1 MNNDPSGLG
10 MIESRKN
17 VYQSSVS
24 NRGGNLTNSA
34 ATYRTNTND
43 FSSAKNLGGATYGA
57 RNLESSQVNRYQGQN
72 EGGMT
77 ASFQQNN
84 VQMTTSRVE
93 TEQTIQES
101 GQMTLNK
108 PIARTQASNTITR
121 TGQTTTRGV
130 ESSRNDNTSTQG
142 NTKYQYYNSRY
153 TGGQNQ
159 Q

>member
-1 MNNDPSGLG
+1 MG

-24 NRGGNLTNSA
+24 NRAGNLANSA

-43 FSSAKNLGGATYGA
+43 FSSAKNLGGATYGTK
-57 RNLESSQVNRYQGQN
+57 NMESSQVNRYQG
-72 EGGMT
+72 EVGMT

-93 TEQTIQES
+93 TEHRIEES

-108 PIARTQASNTITR
+108 PITRTTNTITR
-121 TGQTTTRGV
+121 TGQATTRGM
-130 ESSRNDNTSTQG
+130 ESSKNDNSSQG
-142 NTKYQYYNSRY
+142 RA
-153 TGGQNQ
+153 
-159 Q
+159 